1 MRALIPLALLLAGCA
16 VHREGDRLI
25 AHNSD
30 RHFGNTVNG
39 NIVTQTV
46 DMNPQYAGVPIEGGS
61 GQRSVDAVRRYMQG
75 NVKELYR
82 SDLRAEVGKQGGAD
96 NVATPTTAA
105 SPQ

>member
-1 MRALIPLALLLAGCA
+1 MRAFLSLAVLLAGCS

-30 RHFGNTVNG
+30 RHFGYTVNG
-39 NIVTQTV
+39 NIATQTV

-61 GQRSVDAVRRYMQG
+61 GQRSVEAVRRYMQG

-96 NVATPTTAA
+96 NVATPTTATA
-105 SPQ
+105 PK